1 MRNRLGVKFGDT
13 LIEVTLAIGIFSL
26 IAVGVVSVVSGS
38 TSRAQVALEQT
49 LTREEI
55 DAQAEALRFIQS
67 SYVNSK
73 TFSEDP
79 DNSDY
84 TAIWHTI
91 TAHAKTKLQ
100 ITDDILKYQPST
112 CDELYEGNTLSN
124 QSAFIIN
131 TRKLSSLK
139 TEDVVIYAKDSKV
152 FHTSSTYP
160 HIIYGAAADDDPLLE
175 KNMDADSSL
184 TRAEGIYIVAVQD
197 PDSTN
202 IVTVEDDNATI
213 TRTSAYYDFY
223 IRACWYRPGAERPT
237 TISTVMRLYDPDA
250 IEVVWPDDPDNPDPV
265 IPDDDPEDPLAVCR
279 ATNRPQTLQEYNSA
293 YCKRCASDTPVTLT
307 DKRDDKA
314 YSVRYI
320 DGSGC
325 WMTSNLAITGEI
337 HAEFSNFSGRAID
350 VSEHDLTEG
359 DSMTEPRSHA
369 GAGGVYYNFAA
380 ASAGTITGNRNET
393 NETAND
399 ICPKGWKIPSK
410 TQSELMMSKADKFG
424 PTVTG
429 RYIGGALVDTGEGYW
444 WNSSRDSGSGRFA
457 TFYRNGGLT
466 SGGGNR
472 AYGYY
477 IRCIMK

>member
-84 TAIWHTI
+84 TDIWHTI

-100 ITDDILKYQPST
+100 ITDDILKFQPTT
-112 CDELYEGNTLSN
+112 CDELYEGNNLSN

-131 TRKLSSLK
+131 TRRLSSLK

-152 FHTSSTYP
+152 FNKTSTYP
-160 HIIYGAAADDDPLLE
+160 HVIYGASADNDPLLE
-175 KNMDADSSL
+175 GDMDADSSL
-184 TRAEGIYIVAVQD
+184 TRAEGIYIVAVKD

-202 IVTVEDDNATI
+202 VVNGDDSSISKTA
-213 TRTSAYYDFY
+213 AYYDFY
-223 IRACWYRPGAERPT
+223 IRACWYRPGAEIPT

-250 IEVVWPDDPDNPDPV
+250 IEVVWPDGPDDPEPV
-265 IPDDDPEDPLAVCR
+265 IPDDDPEDPMAICR
-279 ATNRPQTLQEYNSA
+279 ATNRPQTLQDYNSA
-293 YCKRCASDTPVTLT
+293 YCKRCAASEAVSLT
-307 DKRDDKA
+307 DKRDDKS
-314 YSVRYI
+314 YTVRYI
-320 DGSGC
+320 EGSGC

-337 HAEFSNFSGRAID
+337 HAEFSNFSGRAIN

-359 DSMTEPRSHA
+359 DSMTEPRSHV

-380 ASAGTITGNRNET
+380 ASAGTITGDRNET
-393 NETAND
+393 NETASD
-399 ICPKGWKIPSK
+399 ICPKGWKIPSLLQG
-410 TQSELMMSKADKFG
+410 QSVMSNMALYG

-429 RYIGGALVDTGEGYW
+429 RYIGGSLVDTGEGYW
-444 WNSSRDSGSGRFA
+444 WGSSRESGAGRVGLA
-457 TFYRNGGLT
+457 YKNGGLT
-466 SGGGNR
+466 NGGGKR